1 MRQSRADQS
10 SRHTQMTD
18 IPLDLEALHRM
29 RRRSWVH
36 WAERYLRYRADAEEA
51 APGATARAGR
61 RTGRGGDRVA
71 AEVSGVD
78 LARQALVVAREQ
90 AKKNDAATKKK
101 PKRRAR

>member
-1 MRQSRADQS
+1 
-10 SRHTQMTD
+10 
-18 IPLDLEALHRM
+18 
-29 RRRSWVH
+29 
-36 WAERYLRYRADAEEA
+36 
-51 APGATARAGR
+51 
-61 RTGRGGDRVA
+61 VA